1 MLVLKRSIGSD
12 VALKAALNIALTGL
26 VAIST
31 ACSVA
36 VTDDTGT
43 MASSEYNASDNSNAM
58 AMPPGTNA
66 AAKITLPMEL
76 IASDRS
82 NGGMAGK
89 TSEVG
94 IFPDEATPTKISLGC
109 VPKSPNARD
118 GALVMGQVNVDAEL
132 LEVVGASDT
141 ETKVVASLQR
151 GVRCADFVLSMQNL
165 PVGKNLVFAAT
176 IGNQLG
182 AFSGQTE
189 PFTFNGIETLHLVL
203 KMKPVPTGADAV
215 VDVSFDTP
223 SGGQVVNQHDRRDR
237 RHGMQI
243 LKQLFQGQ
251 AAVNL
256 NQILLKNAPDSKK
269 TELCRRDNTECHS
282 LIRYGSASCIMINKQ
297 CTLNGTAM
305 VEAESASF
313 YDALSKASLSLIQDK
328 TKIAVHALMCQ
339 TIKRQKDPQAPAEE
353 ATFCYGIPGIG
364 PELDGRVTIQ

>member
-1 MLVLKRSIGSD
+1 MLVLKRSIGSG

-26 VAIST
+26 VTIST
-31 ACSVA
+31 ACSVT

-43 MASSEYNASDNSNAM
+43 MDSSEYNASDNSNAM

-76 IASDRS
+76 IASDRG

-132 LEVVGASDT
+132 LEVVGASDA

-165 PVGKNLVFAAT
+165 PVGKTLIFAAT

-189 PFTFNGIETLHLVL
+189 PFVFKGQETLHLAL
-203 KMKPVPTGADAV
+203 KMKPVPTGADAI

-223 SGGQVVNQHDRRDR
+223 SGGQVVNRHDRRDR

-243 LKQLFQGQ
+243 LKLLFKEQ

-282 LIRYGSASCIMINKQ
+282 LIRYGSARCIMITKQ
-297 CTLNGTAM
+297 CTLNGTAL
-305 VEAESASF
+305 VEAESASL
-313 YDALSKASLSLIQDK
+313 YDALSKSSASLIQNK
-328 TKIAVHALMCQ
+328 TQIAVHALMCQ
-339 TIKRQKDPQAPAEE
+339 TIKRQKDPLTPAEE

-364 PELDGRVTIQ
+364 PELDGRITIQ

>member
-1 MLVLKRSIGSD
+1 MLVLKRSIGGG

-26 VAIST
+26 ALG
-31 ACSVA
+31 AAGCSVT

-43 MASSEYNASDNSNAM
+43 MDSSEYNTSENSNAL

-76 IASDRS
+76 ISSDRS
-82 NGGMAGK
+82 NGGLAGK

-141 ETKVVASLQR
+141 ETKVLASLQR

-165 PVGKNLVFAAT
+165 PVGKTLIFAAT

-189 PFTFNGIETLHLVL
+189 PFVFKGQETLHLAL
-203 KMKPVPTGADAV
+203 KMKPVPTGADAI

-223 SGGQVVNQHDRRDR
+223 SGGQVVNRHDRRDR
-237 RHGMQI
+237 RHGIQI

-251 AAVNL
+251 AAVGL

-269 TELCRRDNTECHS
+269 TELCRRDNTECYS
-282 LIRYGSASCIMINKQ
+282 LIRYGSARCIMITKQ
-297 CTLNGTAM
+297 CTLNGTAL
-305 VEAESASF
+305 VEAESASL
-313 YDALSKASLSLIQDK
+313 YDALSKSSASLIQNK
-328 TKIAVHALMCQ
+328 TQIAVHALMCQ
-339 TIKRQKDPQAPAEE
+339 TIKRQKDLQAPAEE
-353 ATFCYGIPGIG
+353 TTFCYGIPGIG